1 MRVTNVTRHKLLHYR
16 MRQVHVHG
24 VQFNCLSTRSYK
36 VYGLA
41 QLSKGQCLL
50 HYNKT
55 AHINGAV
62 SYLPRCYYDMSAY
75 YATGICQ
82 IHQKIWTLNTGYIPH
97 TMMWDHSHII
107 WTPEYRPEK
116 PEHSL
121 PLLKFKP
128 MTSMHQI
135 PLTKQQLIGAV
146 NGKLRHTRRFQSSET
161 WSYVVVSVVPN
172 ILNDPCALTFLDS
185 LTLTKKAQQTFKMSV
200 TYSPIDK
207 PSQSRRLRSSLFDI
221 MCTNNSM

>member
-1 MRVTNVTRHKLLHYR
+1 

-24 VQFNCLSTRSYK
+24 VQFNRLSTRLYK
-36 VYGLA
+36 VYSLV

-55 AHINGAV
+55 AHINGASTTV
-62 SYLPRCYYDMSAY
+62 SYLPWCYYDMSAY

-82 IHQKIWTLNTGYIPH
+82 IHHKIWTLNTGYIPH

-116 PEHSL
+116 PEHLL

-128 MTSMHQI
+128 VTSLHQI
-135 PLTKQQLIGAV
+135 PLTKQQLIRAV
-146 NGKLRHTRRFQSSET
+146 NCKLWHARRFQSSGT
-161 WSYVVVSVVPN
+161 SSHVIVSVVPN
-172 ILNDPCALTFLDS
+172 ILNNPCAFSFLDS
-185 LTLTKKAQQTFKMSV
+185 LTLTKKAQQTFNMSV
-200 TYSPIDK
+200 TIH
-207 PSQSRRLRSSLFDI
+207 PSTHRHTPEDSDLHDL
-221 MCTNNSM
+221 T